1 MPEALGKQVKK
12 LHDKIDEKMESI
24 QPGNAASQLSQHTIA
39 ADHTVKLSKTSLIV
53 KWGKYNMRAE
63 IALLVQ
69 KTFYSST

>member
-53 KWGKYNMRAE
+53 K
-63 IALLVQ
+63 
-69 KTFYSST
+69 